1 MKPDALVFLRGFS
14 SDVLGCTPEQAET
27 IISLRPFVSVEDLE
41 LRLGQRRKKVGPAG
55 VSPRMFQDVVDIYQG
70 YGSVDDILE
79 DCERIGA
86 ELKKAIAAWSR
97 KPKRKEGESLRPSRE
112 SSTLDDDDD
121 DVEDGAL
128 NLHTLAVSGMSEKF
142 LVKSPSLLADDVQLK
157 EYQLLGVNWLNLL
170 YTRKLSCILADEMGK
185 LLNGFSNSLD
195 DPVSCRPW
203 EDRTSY

>member
-1 MKPDALVFLRGFS
+1 
-14 SDVLGCTPEQAET
+14 
-27 IISLRPFVSVEDLE
+27 
-41 LRLGQRRKKVGPAG
+41 
-55 VSPRMFQDVVDIYQG
+55 MFQDVVDIYQG

-97 KPKRKEGESLRPSRE
+97 KPKRKEGGSLRPSRE

-185 LLNGFSNSLD
+185 FFNGFSNSLD
-195 DPVSCRPW
+195 DPVSCRSW
-203 EDRTSY
+203 EDRASY